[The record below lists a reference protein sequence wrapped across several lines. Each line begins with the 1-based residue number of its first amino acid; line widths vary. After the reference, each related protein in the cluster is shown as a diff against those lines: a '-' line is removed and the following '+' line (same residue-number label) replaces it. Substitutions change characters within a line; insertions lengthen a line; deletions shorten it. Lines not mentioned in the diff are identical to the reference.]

1 MITKFAKIATL
12 FVVFLMVAGASAYL
26 TLTFIIKS
34 EDTVIVPDLVGKDVV
49 TALEQL
55 TDLQL
60 NTKVNGSEYSRQFP
74 KNHVTYQE
82 PDPGSEIKKDR
93 DIRIIISKGPKNI
106 LMPNLISLSERQ
118 ARMIMEENGISQ
130 GHLTHTYFKVVEKDH
145 IIAQVPSAGTMITRG
160 ISVDL
165 LVSMGSRPVAYK
177 MPELAGLSLDKA
189 VLMIEKTNL
198 AVGEIRSYFD
208 KRKPRNIIVQQE
220 PLAGYR
226 IRENSPVSLVINR
239 NSGKTA
245 GAHLHHPLYGSLLQ
259 HRVKNGFLKK
269 RIRVELESEDGAA
282 DIFDD
287 YIKPGEE
294 IWVLVPRDQD
304 ARAFIFEDDKLVN
317 TLMYEAW

>member
-12 FVVFLMVAGASAYL
+12 FIVFLIVAGASAYL

-34 EDTVIVPDLVGKDVV
+34 EETVIVPDLVGKDVV

-82 PDPGSEIKKDR
+82 PAPGSEIKKDR

-130 GHLTHTYFKVVEKDH
+130 GRLTHTYFNAVEKDH
-145 IIAQVPSAGTMITRG
+145 IIMQVPSAGTMITRG
-160 ISVDL
+160 TSADL
-165 LVSMGSRPVAYK
+165 LVSMGPRPVAYK
-177 MPELAGLSLDKA
+177 MPELAGLSLDNA
-189 VLMIEKTNL
+189 VVMIENTNL

-208 KRKPRNIIVQQE
+208 KHKPRNIIIRQE
-220 PLAGYR
+220 PPAGYR
-226 IRENSPVSLVINR
+226 VPENSPVSLVINR
-239 NSGKTA
+239 NSGKTT

-304 ARAFIFEDDKLVN
+304 ARAFIFEDDNLVN

>member
-1 MITKFAKIATL
+1 MMTKFVKIAAL
-12 FVVFLMVAGASAYL
+12 FIVFLMVAGASAYL
-26 TLTFIIKS
+26 TLTYIIKS

-49 TALEQL
+49 SALEQL

-74 KNHVTYQE
+74 KNHVIYQE

-93 DIRIIISKGPKNI
+93 DVRIIISKGPKNI

-130 GHLTHTYFKVVEKDH
+130 GHLTKTYFKAVEKDH
-145 IIAQVPSAGTMITRG
+145 IIMQVPSAGTLITRG
-160 ISVDL
+160 ASVDL
-165 LVSMGSRPVAYK
+165 LVSMGPRPVTYK
-177 MPELAGLSLDKA
+177 MPELDGLSLDNA
-189 VLMIEKTNL
+189 VLIIEKANL
-198 AVGEIRSYFD
+198 TVGEIRSHFD
-208 KRKPRNIIVQQE
+208 KHKPLNIIIHQE

-226 IRENSPVSLVINR
+226 IGENNPISMVINR
-239 NSGKTA
+239 HPGKTA
-245 GAHLHHPLYGSLLQ
+245 EAHLHQPLYGSLLQ
-259 HRVKNGFLKK
+259 HRLKNGFLKK

-304 ARAFIFEDDKLVN
+304 TWASIFEDDKLVKI
-317 TLMYEAW
+317 LVYEAW

>member
-1 MITKFAKIATL
+1 
-12 FVVFLMVAGASAYL
+12 
-26 TLTFIIKS
+26 
-34 EDTVIVPDLVGKDVV
+34 
-49 TALEQL
+49 
-55 TDLQL
+55 
-60 NTKVNGSEYSRQFP
+60 
-74 KNHVTYQE
+74 
-82 PDPGSEIKKDR
+82 
-93 DIRIIISKGPKNI
+93 
-106 LMPNLISLSERQ
+106 MPNLISLSERQ

-130 GHLTHTYFKVVEKDH
+130 GHLTHTYFKAIEKDH

-245 GAHLHHPLYGSLLQ
+245 GAHLHQPLYGSLLQ

-304 ARAFIFEDDKLVN
+304 ARAFIFEDDNLVN

>member
-12 FVVFLMVAGASAYL
+12 LIVFLMVAGASAYL

-74 KNHVTYQE
+74 KNHVIYQE

-93 DIRIIISKGPKNI
+93 DVRIIISKGPKNI

-130 GHLTHTYFKVVEKDH
+130 RHLAHTYFKAVEKDH
-145 IIAQVPSAGTMITRG
+145 IIMQVPSAGTLITRG
-160 ISVDL
+160 ASVDL
-165 LVSMGSRPVAYK
+165 LVSMGPRPVAYK
-177 MPELAGLSLDKA
+177 MPELTGLLLDKA
-189 VLMIEKTNL
+189 VLMIEKANL
-198 AVGEIRSYFD
+198 AVGEIRSQFD
-208 KRKPRNIIVQQE
+208 KHKPRNIIIDQE
-220 PLAGYR
+220 PPAGYR

-239 NSGKTA
+239 HPGKTA
-245 GAHLHHPLYGSLLQ
+245 GTHLHHPLYGSLLQ
-259 HRVKNGFLKK
+259 HQVKNGFLKK
-269 RIRVELESEDGAA
+269 RIRVELESEDRTA
-282 DIFDD
+282 DIFDG

-294 IWVLVPRDQD
+294 IWVLVPGDQD
-304 ARAFIFEDDKLVN
+304 GWAFIFEDDELVR
-317 TLMYEAW
+317 TLVYEAW

>member
-1 MITKFAKIATL
+1 M
-12 FVVFLMVAGASAYL
+12 
-26 TLTFIIKS
+26 
-34 EDTVIVPDLVGKDVV
+34 PDLVGKDVV
-49 TALEQL
+49 SALEQL

-74 KNHVTYQE
+74 KNHVIYQE

-106 LMPNLISLSERQ
+106 LMPNLISLAERQ
-118 ARMIMEENGISQ
+118 ARMIIEENGISQ
-130 GHLTHTYFKVVEKDH
+130 RHLAHTYFKAVEKDH
-145 IIAQVPSAGTMITRG
+145 IIMQVPSAGTMITRG
-160 ISVDL
+160 ASVDL
-165 LVSMGSRPVAYK
+165 LVSMGPRAVAYK
-177 MPELAGLSLDKA
+177 MPELTGLFLDKA

-198 AVGEIRSYFD
+198 AVGEIRSQFD
-208 KRKPRNIIVQQE
+208 KHKPRNIIIHQE
-220 PLAGYR
+220 PPAGYR

-239 NSGKTA
+239 HPGKTV
-245 GAHLHHPLYGSLLQ
+245 GTHQHYPLYGSLLQ

-304 ARAFIFEDDKLVN
+304 TRAFIFEDDKLVE

>member
-12 FVVFLMVAGASAYL
+12 IVVFLIIAGASAYL

-60 NTKVNGSEYSRQFP
+60 NTKVNGSEYSRQYP

-82 PDPGSEIKKDR
+82 PEPGSEIKKDR
-93 DIRIIISKGPKNI
+93 DIRIIISKGAKNI

-130 GHLTHTYFKVVEKDH
+130 GHLTHTYFQAVEKDN
-145 IIAQVPSAGTMITRG
+145 IIVQVPSAGTMITRG
-160 ISVDL
+160 ASVDL

-177 MPELAGLSLDKA
+177 MPELADLSLDKA
-189 VLMIEKTNL
+189 VLTIEKTNL
-198 AVGEIRSYFD
+198 IVGEIRSHFD
-208 KRKPRNIIVQQE
+208 KHKPRNIVISQE

-239 NSGKTA
+239 NSGKTT
-245 GAHLHHPLYGSLLQ
+245 GAHRNHPLYGSLLQ
-259 HRVKNGFLKK
+259 HRVKNGFMKK
-269 RIRVELESEDGAA
+269 RIRVELESEDRTV

-294 IWVLVPRDQD
+294 IWVLVPRDRY
-304 ARAFIFEDDKLVN
+304 AWAFIFEDDKLVN
-317 TLMYEAW
+317 TQLYEAW

>member
-12 FVVFLMVAGASAYL
+12 FIVFLIIAGASAYL

-34 EDTVIVPDLVGKDVV
+34 EETVIVPDLVGKDVV

-82 PDPGSEIKKDR
+82 PAPGSEIKKDR

-130 GHLTHTYFKVVEKDH
+130 GRLTHTYFNAVEKDH
-145 IIAQVPSAGTMITRG
+145 IIMQVPSAGTMITRG
-160 ISVDL
+160 TSADL
-165 LVSMGSRPVAYK
+165 LVSMGPRPVAYK

-189 VLMIEKTNL
+189 LLMIEKTNL
-198 AVGEIRSYFD
+198 TVGEIRSHFD
-208 KRKPRNIIVQQE
+208 KHKPRNIIIHQD
-220 PLAGYR
+220 PPSGYR
-226 IRENSPVSLVINR
+226 IHENSPVNLVINR
-239 NSGKTA
+239 NSGKRA
-245 GAHLHHPLYGSLLQ
+245 GAHLHLPLYGSLLQ

-269 RIRVELESEDGAA
+269 RIRVELESVDSAA

-304 ARAFIFEDDKLVN
+304 TRAFIFEDDNLVEI
-317 TLMYEAW
+317 LVYEAW